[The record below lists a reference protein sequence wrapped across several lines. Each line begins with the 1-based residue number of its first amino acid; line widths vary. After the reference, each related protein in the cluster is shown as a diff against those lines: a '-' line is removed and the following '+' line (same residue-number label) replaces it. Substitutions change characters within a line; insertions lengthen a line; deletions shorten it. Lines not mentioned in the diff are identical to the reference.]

1 MCSFTCNANEN
12 FISSYLYVYIYIYIY
27 IYTYSNYRYSSSWV
41 SLYVKVPHGAITK
54 CVDHVALFNTQIN
67 VLINGLHCI

>member
-12 FISSYLYVYIYIYIY
+12 FIASYLYVYIY

-54 CVDHVALFNTQIN
+54 RVDHVALFNTQIN